1 MKYLLKN
8 ANVFIDDRFV
18 RKNVFVENGSVSS
31 VSDAFPPV
39 LEGVSVFDFNN
50 CFIFPGFVDVHVHL
64 REPGFFYK
72 ETIKSGTLAA
82 AHGGFTSI
90 CSMPNLDPVPD
101 SLENLKAQTDIIE
114 RDAQVRVY
122 PYGSITKGEKQRELS
137 DMEKLAPYVIAFSD
151 DGVGVQSYEMMEQA
165 MKKAHSLGKL
175 IVAHC
180 ELNEL
185 LGGTAIHDGSY
196 ARKIGHRGISS
207 ESEWREVKRDIELSR
222 KTGCGLH
229 ICHIS
234 TKESVDLVR
243 QAKRE
248 GIDVSC
254 ETAPHYLTL
263 CEEDLRDEGGFR
275 MNPPLRSESDK
286 LALLEGI
293 ADGTID
299 MIATDHAPH
308 SAEEKGRGVLKSLN
322 GIVGLETAFPVLY
335 TKLVRGGIISLEKL
349 VELMQKNPARRFG
362 IGNALSSGQPA
373 DLTVFDLNEQYVIKA
388 EDFLSKGKSS
398 PFIGEKVYG
407 SCKLTISGGKTV
419 WQKD

>member
-1 MKYLLKN
+1 MKYLLNN

-50 CFIFPGFVDVHVHL
+50 CFVFPGFVDVHVHL

-207 ESEWREVKRDIELSR
+207 ESEWREVERDIELSR

-248 GIDVSC
+248 GLDVSC

-308 SAEEKGRGVLKSLN
+308 SAEEKAQSMAKAPF
-322 GIVGLETAFPVLY
+322 GIVGLETAVAL
-335 TKLVRGGIISLEKL
+335 TVTELLEKDVL
-349 VELMQKNPARRFG
+349 TPLGMARVMSWQPARIAGLDAGTLQEGKR
-362 IGNALSSGQPA
+362 A
-373 DLTVFDLNEQYVIKA
+373 DIVLADETLNLV
-388 EDFLSKGKSS
+388 
-398 PFIGEKVYG
+398 KV
-407 SCKLTISGGKTV
+407 L
-419 WQKD
+419 